1 MGYKIAELRK
11 QKKMTQAE
19 LADAS
24 GFFRQTIINLE
35 KSRETT
41 AGTLVKVAS
50 ALNVTIEKNFC
61 T

>member
-24 GFFRQTIINLE
+24 GLVRQTIINLE